1 MARSGKAGVVN
12 YFKEDNMNKKTKA
25 LLIAALILLVALP
38 FGCKRTAQEEEGEIA
53 IAFFRA
59 EPAEIEA
66 GGVAMLSWE
75 VSGTMTAEI
84 DQGIGQVPAAGEID
98 VRPTQTTTYTLSAG
112 IRRATATIAVKDA
125 PIPGHATIA
134 RFAADDDFV
143 SVYQKVEVSWLV
155 LEAKSVTLD
164 GKPVGA
170 EGSFRR
176 TYDRTTEHELEAI
189 GEDGKAVGKSLT
201 IRVDLRSACEWL
213 SKPPDWEFLDK
224 QTCRIETQPNGS
236 QFYAG
241 RDLVYRVTIR
251 DHVSGDVIDQAT
263 GRIDYVGPGKT
274 GSVTIKFA
282 VGKIAWEDKAEVDLL
297 SIDCSLIAP

>member
-1 MARSGKAGVVN
+1 
-12 YFKEDNMNKKTKA
+12 MNKKTKA
-25 LLIAALILLVALP
+25 LLIAALVLLVAAP
-38 FGCKRTAQEEEGEIA
+38 IGCKRAAQEEEGEIA

-66 GGVAMLSWE
+66 GGVATLSWE
-75 VSGTMTAEI
+75 VSGTMTATI
-84 DQGIGQVPAAGEID
+84 DQGIGQVPAAGEVD
-98 VRPTQTTTYTLSAG
+98 VRPTQTTTYTLAAG
-112 IRRATATIAVKDA
+112 TRRATATIAVKDA

-134 RFAADDDFV
+134 RFEASDYNV
-143 SVYQKVEVSWLV
+143 PVYQKVEVSWLV
-155 LEAKSVTLD
+155 LEAKTITLD
-164 GKPVGA
+164 KNPVGS

-201 IRVDLRSACEWL
+201 VRVDLQSACEWL

-224 QTCRIETQPNGS
+224 KTCRVETQPNGS
-236 QFYAG
+236 PYYAG

-263 GRIDYVGPGKT
+263 GEIPYVGPGKT

-282 VGKIAWEDKAEVDLL
+282 VGKIAWEDKAEVELV
-297 SIDCSLIAP
+297 SIDCSLSKP